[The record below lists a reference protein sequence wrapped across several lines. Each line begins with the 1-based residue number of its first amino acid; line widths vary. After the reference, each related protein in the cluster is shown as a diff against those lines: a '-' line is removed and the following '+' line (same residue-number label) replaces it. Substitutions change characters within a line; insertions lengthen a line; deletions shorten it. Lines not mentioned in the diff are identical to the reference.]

1 MAISENTKK
10 YAPRDTALRSNRKRT
25 LRVGVMPE
33 REYRERVLKIARGEY
48 RPKRDEPKVWFASLQ
63 TLAQVLNR
71 KNIELLKI
79 IVERNPNS
87 IVELAE
93 YSGRQQS
100 NLSRSLST
108 LANYQLIDL
117 QKVGRRI
124 RPVARYDE
132 IDACISLS

>member
-1 MAISENTKK
+1 MTVPDKTGEYASPKK
-10 YAPRDTALRSNRKRT
+10 ALHGARRRV
-25 LRVGVMPE
+25 LRVGIMPE
-33 REYRERVLKIARGEY
+33 QQYRERVLKIAKGEHT
-48 RPKRDEPKVWFASLQ
+48 PEADEPKVWFASLQ
-63 TLAQVLNR
+63 TLAQVLNQ

-79 IVERNPNS
+79 IVERKPGS
-87 IVELAE
+87 VVELAE

-100 NLSRSLST
+100 NLSRTLNT

-117 QKVGRRI
+117 QKVGRRV